1 MPEATRERLRVLTR
15 RLRRRAAAACWQ
27 LLSPDDAPAT
37 PLGLGGRAT
46 SLDSEELR
54 GEIEA
59 LEAAF
64 DADDV
69 PAGDISVDP
78 SDLSAPS
85 GVEAGG
91 DDGIPLWLDE
101 SEGGGQLP
109 EPERDRQRGEEL

>member
-85 GVEAGG
+85 GVEVGS
-91 DDGIPLWLDE
+91 DDGDPPWFG
-101 SEGGGQLP
+101 EGEGQLP
-109 EPERDRQRGEEL
+109 EPEPDRLERGEEP